1 MDQGNPMRITQ
12 EKFQTLSKTIWR
24 SLLRSLPQ
32 DMKIEAQKLV
42 IIIRD
47 NAPHNEDLLGLY
59 EGVPLNERHIGEI
72 IESHDRIT
80 LYRIPITEDC
90 RNESELKQEIR
101 LTLIHELG
109 HHLGFTEEE
118 LYERGLE

>member
-1 MDQGNPMRITQ
+1 MQR
-12 EKFQTLSKTIWR
+12 
-24 SLLRSLPQ
+24 
-32 DMKIEAQKLV
+32 EARKLV

-59 EGVPLNERHIGEI
+59 EGVPLNERHIDEI

-80 LYRIPITEDC
+80 LYRMPLAAEC
-90 RNESELKQEIR
+90 RNESDLKKEIK

-118 LYERGLE
+118 LFERGLE